1 MKTYQYL
8 FCITELQ
15 AVVIITVLR
24 GYLRNMSNAIYSWND
39 NISPTSMFMVIY
51 NIKNMIS
58 DRYKISDNH
67 SDIGFY

>member
-51 NIKNMIS
+51 NIKNMIL